1 MIINKYNKRINQL
14 YQINFKIIIIKKT
27 QNHHQTIKDRHKL
40 NLLKTLKIIN
50 N

>member
-27 QNHHQTIKDRHKL
+27 RNHHKTIKDLHKL